1 VTKPKTN
8 DPIAD
13 ALDVLLDL
21 DALAAIAAHSRRAI
35 HVAEVAPLFEQDAI
49 RHDRTAEWHADH
61 GRYDLAAGE
70 REAAR
75 RCRERSAA
83 IRTLDAHR
91 EQLRR
96 AAERPPVEISSVDR
110 TL

>member
-1 VTKPKTN
+1 MTSPLTG

-13 ALDVLLDL
+13 ALDTLLDL

-35 HVAEVAPLFEQDAI
+35 HVTEIAPLLEQDAI

-75 RCRERSAA
+75 KCRERAAA

-91 EQLRR
+91 EQFRR
-96 AAERPPVEISSVDR
+96 AAERPPV
-110 TL
+110 TP

>member
-1 VTKPKTN
+1 VTRQLTG
-8 DPIAD
+8 DPIAA
-13 ALDVLLDL
+13 ALDTLLDL
-21 DALAAIAAHSRRAI
+21 DALTEIAARARRAI
-35 HVAEVAPLFEQDAI
+35 HVTEIAPLLEQQAL
-49 RHDRTAEWHADH
+49 RHDRTAEWHADR

-75 RCRERSAA
+75 RCRERAAA

-96 AAERPPVEISSVDR
+96 SAERPPV
-110 TL
+110 TP

>member
-1 VTKPKTN
+1 VTRPLTG

-21 DALAAIAAHSRRAI
+21 DALTEIAAHSRRAI
-35 HVAEVAPLFEQDAI
+35 HVAETAPLLEQDAI
-49 RHDRTAEWHADH
+49 RHDRTAEWHAER

-75 RCRERSAA
+75 RCRERAAA

-96 AAERPPVEISSVDR
+96 AAERPPV
-110 TL
+110 TP

>member
-1 VTKPKTN
+1 MTRPFTG

-21 DALAAIAAHSRRAI
+21 DALTEIAALGRRAI
-35 HVAEVAPLFEQDAI
+35 HITEIAPVLERAAI
-49 RHDRTAEWHADH
+49 RHDRTAEWHSDH

-75 RCRERSAA
+75 TCRNRAAA

-96 AAERPPVEISSVDR
+96 AAERPPAAQ
-110 TL
+110 